1 MQRHHYIVSCVGLFL
16 GLFFL
21 PFSVKAEVELLPKS
35 TASFVEI
42 TGVNVLCGSENRST
56 TFTVTV
62 PFSYTRLEWRAKQDS
77 ALLATNTY
85 FIPITSD
92 VDYSVFVRVY
102 GTTSGGSDT
111 LLGRAERTLFITE
124 KYTAARVNDTLCPG
138 ENRAAIVGMKDT
150 EARYFLWSFDPI
162 INPHLVGDTINHW
175 EPQKTG
181 DSINFWM
188 PPLVTRTVLT
198 AQMSTHSIRG
208 NENECYWWD
217 SAFVEIDSIRFRIV
231 GDTMVCEGGTVTL
244 SVIGAKNH
252 DILWSNSSRDTTI
265 TVVIPVFGDTIF
277 WVDSEDLSRE
287 CRGRYSFTVIGLPVP
302 KGIKIIPDV
311 EDSVVCRGAPA
322 MLTVTCD
329 DGQCA
334 SFRWTNSRETSES
347 IQIWPRERFIYSL
360 TAFGGPN
367 QTGCSATASIVI
379 DVKNCDLI
387 YFPTALRLSSQN
399 PDNRVF
405 RPVGVPRDYT
415 EYYFAIFNR
424 WGQLIFESRNLD
436 VGWNGTHQGENVR
449 PGTYVYLFRLTNRYD
464 VWERMGTV
472 TVID

>member
-1 MQRHHYIVSCVGLFL
+1 MQRHRYTISCVRLFF

-21 PFSVKAEVELLPKS
+21 PFFVKAEVELLPKS

-42 TGVNVLCGSENRST
+42 TGINVLCGSETTST

-62 PFSYTRLEWRAKQDS
+62 PFSYTRLEWRVKEDS
-77 ALLATNTY
+77 ALIATNTNS
-85 FIPITSD
+85 IPITSD
-92 VDYSVFVRVY
+92 VDYSVFVRIY
-102 GTTSGGSDT
+102 GTKPGGGDT

-124 KYTAARVNDTLCPG
+124 KPTATRVNDALCPG
-138 ENRAAIVGMKDT
+138 EDRAAIVGMKDT

-188 PPLVTRTVLT
+188 PPLVNRTVLT
-198 AQMSTHSIRG
+198 VQMSTHSIRG
-208 NENECYWWD
+208 SNENACYSWD
-217 SAFVEIDSIRFRIV
+217 SAFVEIDSVRFKIV
-231 GDTMVCEGGTVTL
+231 GDATVCEGGTVTL
-244 SVIGAKNH
+244 SVTGAKNN
-252 DILWSNSSRDTTI
+252 DILWSNLSRDTAI

-277 WVDSEDLSRE
+277 WVDSEDFNRE
-287 CRGRYSFTVIGLPVP
+287 CRGRYYFTVTGLPVP
-302 KGIKIIPDV
+302 KGIVIIP
-311 EDSVVCRGAPA
+311 EDSIVCRGASTW
-322 MLTVTCD
+322 LTVACD

-334 SFRWTNSRETSES
+334 SFRWTNSRETTES
-347 IQIWPRERFIYSL
+347 IQIWPRERSMYSL
-360 TAFGGPN
+360 TAFGAPN

-379 DVKNCDLI
+379 DVKNCDLV

-399 PDNRVF
+399 PENRIF
-405 RPVGVPRDYT
+405 KPVGVPQDFS

-436 VGWNGTHQGENVR
+436 IGWNGTHQGENVR
-449 PGTYVYLFRLTNRYD
+449 PGTYVYLFRLTNRHD